1 MTDAA
6 EIAAKLT
13 PAQIRALRNPERV
26 FWDWERLVRLEI
38 KLKVDLLNIVGDDLT
53 DLGRAVLAA
62 LDAKEAGNG

>member
-13 PAQIRALRNPERV
+13 PAQIRALRDPEGV
-26 FWDWERLVRLEI
+26 KWDWERLVRLEA

-53 DLGRAVLAA
+53 PLGRAVLAA
-62 LDAKEAGNG
+62 LDAKEAGNE